1 MRAPFSPQSHW
12 VGPTEPLSESVRA
25 GKHCVQKQ
33 LGGSIICSSKTERI
47 DVHQNEIKSQD
58 SYTVKYPVA
67 AKKTAM
73 ALTAPTW
80 KDRRTQSQFRG
91 T

>member
-1 MRAPFSPQSHW
+1 M
-12 VGPTEPLSESVRA
+12 
-25 GKHCVQKQ
+25 
-33 LGGSIICSSKTERI
+33 CSSKTERL

-67 AKKTAM
+67 AKKTVM

-80 KDRRTQSQFRG
+80 KDRWTQSQFRG